1 MHELSL
7 ITGLLDIVHTYE
19 QMHRFKRVKILKLA
33 FGRLSCIDSGALQ
46 FAFDFQSQGTIA
58 EGAALL
64 FDIHPITLYCST
76 CDRKMT
82 VEQYP
87 SPCPQCQGDNI
98 AMHGG
103 GEPLQLVGMEVD

>member
-7 ITGLLDIVHTYE
+7 MTGLLDIVHTYE
-19 QMHRFKRVKILKLA
+19 QMHRFKRVNSLKLA

-46 FAFDFQSQGTIA
+46 FAFNLQSQGTIA

-64 FDIHPITLYCST
+64 FDIRPIILFCST

-82 VEQYP
+82 IEQYP
-87 SPCPQCQGDNI
+87 SSCPQCQGDNVV
-98 AMHGG
+98 MQGG
-103 GEPLQLVGMEVD
+103 GEPLQLVEMEVD

>member
-7 ITGLLDIVHTYE
+7 ITELLDIVHTYE
-19 QMHRFKRVKILKLA
+19 QIHRFKRVNTLRLA
-33 FGRLSCIDSGALQ
+33 FGRRSCIDPGALQ
-46 FAFDFQSQGTIA
+46 FAFDLQSQGTIA

-64 FDIHPITLYCST
+64 FDVCPIILYCTT

-87 SPCPQCQGDNI
+87 SPCPQCRGEDVVMQ
-98 AMHGG
+98 GG
-103 GEPLQLVGMEVD
+103 GEPLQLVEMDVD

>member
-7 ITGLLDIVHTYE
+7 ISGLLDIVHTYE
-19 QMHRFKRVKILKLA
+19 QMHNFTRVNTLTLA

-58 EGAALL
+58 EGADLL
-64 FDIHPITLYCST
+64 FDIRPISLYCAA
-76 CDRKMT
+76 CDQEMN

-87 SPCPQCQGDNI
+87 FSCPKCRGDNI
-98 AMHGG
+98 TIRGG
-103 GEPLQLVGMEVD
+103 GEPLQLVEMEVD